1 MGRRK
6 KALKHLQK
14 MGDTSLELPARATR
28 VAEED
33 VVALAESMTSRGQE
47 EPILVTEGTAAGK
60 WRVIV
65 GARRV
70 LAARRLNLP
79 TVDAIVLPGKFQ
91 SEIRTLER
99 LQEGHY
105 EPFAL
110 ADTLQH
116 LKDECDWTQTHLGY
130 AIGRNRDFVANIL
143 AIVQIDPA
151 VRKYIG
157 ENGNGTQL
165 TARHLRYVARTP
177 HAEQLAMAKQ
187 IIAQGLSTKKLERQK
202 HSDALSDP
210 HPEFIRVRDLRRA
223 GTPQAPGSAK
233 EWRKYYRQLTTDL
246 RRLDRQEQRES
257 RRALDLLSMA
267 RLRRRLVKREAN
279 RKRRAL
285 ARELR
290 QARRH
295 LEHAGPS

>member
-6 KALKHLQK
+6 KPLKHLQK
-14 MGDTSLELPARATR
+14 MESSSLELPSRAGR
-28 VAEED
+28 VASDEIATLAE
-33 VVALAESMTSRGQE
+33 ALATEGQQ
-47 EPILVTEGTAAGK
+47 EPILVTEGSAAGK

-65 GARRV
+65 GVRRV
-70 LAARRLNLP
+70 LAARRLNTA
-79 TVDAIVLPGKFQ
+79 TVDAIVLPGKYQ
-91 SEIRTLER
+91 AEIRTLER
-99 LQEGHY
+99 LQDGSY
-105 EPFAL
+105 EPFVL
-110 ADTLQH
+110 ADTLQK
-116 LKDECDWTQTHLGY
+116 LKEECDWTQTHVGF

-143 AIVQIDPA
+143 AIIQIDPA

-157 ENGNGTQL
+157 DDGNGSQL

-177 HAEQLAMAKQ
+177 PGEQLAMAKQ

-202 HSDALSDP
+202 HGDAMSDP

-223 GTPQAPGSAK
+223 GTPQAPGNMK

-295 LEHAGPS
+295 LEHSGLS